1 MRERERER
9 KHCNLHF
16 HRTSLSGTKH
26 SDKEKLPVGHGSSSR
41 PKKPHSTPTS
51 DSQAEK
57 ALVIQAVQQVATTQQ
72 LTHKISKAAQDK
84 MDDAAVR
91 WKAVTIVDNLV
102 QNKDFKVHDIVCV
115 CEHMHA
121 CAHL

>member
-1 MRERERER
+1 MRERER
-9 KHCNLHF
+9 KHCDLHF
-16 HRTSLSGTKH
+16 HGTCGTKH
-26 SDKEKLPVGHGSSSR
+26 SDKEKLPVSHGSSSR

-51 DSQAEK
+51 NSQAEK

-72 LTHKISKAAQDK
+72 QLTHMISKAAQDK
-84 MDDAAVR
+84 RDEAAVR
-91 WKAVTIVDNLV
+91 RKAVTIVDNLV
-102 QNKDFKVHDIVCV
+102 QNKNFKVHDIVCI